1 VIHGIA
7 PLARGGTIEI
17 RAGRRGTRLE
27 LQVVDDGAGMHP
39 GHRSGMG
46 LDNARRRLR
55 ELYGEEQS
63 LEVQA
68 ARGGGVAATVSI
80 PFHDAPGGAQ
90 SEVVIHEDADADRG
104 RRSARPAGDGL

>member
-1 VIHGIA
+1 
-7 PLARGGTIEI
+7 
-17 RAGRRGTRLE
+17 
-27 LQVVDDGAGMHP
+27 VDDGAGMQP

-46 LDNARRRLR
+46 LANARRRLR

-68 ARGGGVAATVSI
+68 AGGGGVAATVSI

-90 SEVVIHEDADADRG
+90 SECAAPLSEQLPRYG
-104 RRSARPAGDGL
+104 GTLGM